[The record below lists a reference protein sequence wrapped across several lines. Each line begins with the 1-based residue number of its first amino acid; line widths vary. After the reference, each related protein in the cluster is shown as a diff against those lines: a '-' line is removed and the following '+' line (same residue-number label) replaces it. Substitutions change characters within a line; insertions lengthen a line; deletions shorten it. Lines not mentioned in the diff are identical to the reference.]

1 MANPGIDHPGSHCC
15 RRAPIA
21 DKYFLLESGFDA
33 KFRKTGQAL
42 DSKISIA
49 VLDRI
54 LNDAISEQEF
64 NHWKPLLECI
74 LDEPPCGLEPN

>member
-1 MANPGIDHPGSHCC
+1 MKLKT
-15 RRAPIA
+15 RVER
-21 DKYFLLESGFDA
+21 LE
-33 KFRKTGQAL
+33 KREIL
-42 DSKISIA
+42 VDSKISIA